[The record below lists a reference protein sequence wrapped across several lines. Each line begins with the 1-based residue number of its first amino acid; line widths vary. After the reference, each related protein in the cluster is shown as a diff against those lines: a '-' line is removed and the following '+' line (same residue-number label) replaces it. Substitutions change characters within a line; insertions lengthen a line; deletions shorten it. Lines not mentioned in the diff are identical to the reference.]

1 MKLRQLKSQV
11 NEGPF
16 DALKKMGSAVAD
28 KFTDASGTGEK
39 NQYIKDQQQKFLRWS
54 NQTQNSKDPNNFD
67 NIIKYVVTQLGFK
80 DVAKLYAIAGVEQQ
94 QPAQDQ
100 QQGQQQQ
107 QQPQGPDFSI
117 FRDAAKFK
125 AEWDTFVKQNPN
137 YKLIADPELLMLLK
151 DIWMR
156 TGGTKLEAFLK
167 SGNIVSSKQLYS
179 INKVLEAQGFSLS
192 NLGYAAKKV
201 TEGFVFEALPAKQ
214 KPVIPGLQRAKQ
226 QQQAQA
232 QTAEQPAA
240 DEDGRIEPTADQQPQ
255 QQPAAQPQAAQPAQQ
270 QQATQPAQ
278 DQQQQQQQPAQQ
290 DGAAP
295 QQAGRGNTLFANF
308 KNLRAA
314 WEALLDAGQAPT
326 PQVRGVLK
334 DILQTALKTV
344 ESVQIN
350 ELGNR
355 PNDSSDPRTAG
366 GVANAVGNLK
376 DRRRAAG
383 QANAQQPAQAQQ
395 GAQQQGQTAQPVQG
409 QSQQANSALQA
420 TGKIL
425 TPEQTAQVW
434 AEVIRSLYDSGQITS
449 DPGNNPVNR
458 AANVF
463 NTLAGNGPVQS
474 KAGMK
479 WNNSSTMTQDIINS
493 LDSLTPDD
501 ARRLAGILS
510 KRAQQ

>member
-94 QPAQDQ
+94 QPAQTQ

-107 QQPQGPDFSI
+107 QQPAGPDFSI

-156 TGGTKLEAFLK
+156 TGGTKLESFLK

-214 KPVIPGLQRAKQ
+214 KSVIPGLQRAKQ
-226 QQQAQA
+226 QQQAR
-232 QTAEQPAA
+232 TAEQPSA
-240 DEDGRIEPTADQQPQ
+240 DEDGRIEPTVNQQPA
-255 QQPAAQPQAAQPAQQ
+255 QQPAAQPQAAAAAQQ
-270 QQATQPAQ
+270 PHQQAAQPAQ
-278 DQQQQQQQPAQQ
+278 DQQQQPQQPAQQ
-290 DGAAP
+290 DGGAP

-383 QANAQQPAQAQQ
+383 QANAQQSAQATQGQAAQPAQGQQ
-395 GAQQQGQTAQPVQG
+395 GNG
-409 QSQQANSALQA
+409 ALQA

-449 DPGNNPVNR
+449 DPGNNPINR

>member
-28 KFTDASGTGEK
+28 KFTDASGSQEK

-80 DVAKLYAIAGVEQQ
+80 DVSKLYAIAGVEQ

-107 QQPQGPDFSI
+107 QPQGPDFTI

-156 TGGTKLEAFLK
+156 TGGTKLESFLK

-214 KPVIPGLQRAKQ
+214 KPVIPGLQEPSSSKRRHKLLNSRQ
-226 QQQAQA
+226 Q
-232 QTAEQPAA
+232 T
-240 DEDGRIEPTADQQPQ
+240 
-255 QQPAAQPQAAQPAQQ
+255 
-270 QQATQPAQ
+270 
-278 DQQQQQQQPAQQ
+278 
-290 DGAAP
+290 
-295 QQAGRGNTLFANF
+295 
-308 KNLRAA
+308 
-314 WEALLDAGQAPT
+314 
-326 PQVRGVLK
+326 
-334 DILQTALKTV
+334 KTV
-344 ESVQIN
+344 E
-350 ELGNR
+350 
-355 PNDSSDPRTAG
+355 
-366 GVANAVGNLK
+366 
-376 DRRRAAG
+376 
-383 QANAQQPAQAQQ
+383 
-395 GAQQQGQTAQPVQG
+395 
-409 QSQQANSALQA
+409 
-420 TGKIL
+420 
-425 TPEQTAQVW
+425 
-434 AEVIRSLYDSGQITS
+434 
-449 DPGNNPVNR
+449 
-458 AANVF
+458 
-463 NTLAGNGPVQS
+463 
-474 KAGMK
+474 
-479 WNNSSTMTQDIINS
+479 
-493 LDSLTPDD
+493 
-501 ARRLAGILS
+501 
-510 KRAQQ
+510 